1 MRRPHKPLAGPIFV
15 CLFPKLA
22 WTANSNRQLNG
33 RLQYVPVARD
43 QRIGISCHGGSHDPF
58 VVDVTQSQTKM
69 PPRPGDDLMV
79 AQQVFDFGDD
89 SGRHVDSLEQSP
101 LEFGQHDFARD
112 EVMLD
117 KDVPQQIRAN
127 STARERADEH
137 VCIEEYPHDTAAKTS
152 SSVRSPR
159 ASANGRTLFRSRS
172 KRSRDN

>member
-1 MRRPHKPLAGPIFV
+1 M

-43 QRIGISCHGGSHDPF
+43 QRIGIAGNSRSDDPL
-58 VVDVTQSQTKM
+58 VIGVAQSKVKMPSRLGDNLMVTQEM
-69 PPRPGDDLMV
+69 L
-79 AQQVFDFGDD
+79 DF
-89 SGRHVDSLEQSP
+89 SHYLGRYVDPLVQGSLE
-101 LEFGQHDFARD
+101 LGQNDFAGD
-112 EVMLD
+112 KVVFD
-117 KDVPQQIRAN
+117 KDVAQQIRAY